1 MKNYE
6 RMNSEYNVIK
16 AKKKRVAAYCRV
28 STDSRDQE
36 NSFESQ
42 QRYFKE
48 YIERNPDMELVKIYA
63 DKGISGTS
71 TKKRV
76 EFNKMISDA
85 KAGLID
91 RIVTKEVSRFARN
104 TVDTL
109 QITRELSDVGVS
121 VYFVTDSIDTSE
133 ADDEFQLTIMA
144 SVAQKESQ
152 KTSKRVKWGQERR
165 MEQGVVFGGSLL
177 GYDVI
182 DGVMHINE
190 EGAAIVREVFEK
202 YVNQEKGANT
212 ICNELREEGKKP
224 LSGGDW
230 NIQHIIRILRN
241 EKYVGDLVQK
251 KTYTPDYLSHGKKYN
266 HGEEPF
272 IVIKNHHEPIVSRE
286 LFDAAQARLD
296 SRTRESSKVGHSN
309 RYWLSG
315 KIVCGRCGARYV
327 ARYRQNKDGT
337 TSKYWACGEAHLHG
351 NKKQDKAG
359 NEIGCAM
366 ESIREVDAMTIMDC
380 IASRLQINKDKVMN
394 HILKDVTA
402 VLKRKSNVSERD
414 NIWKEVEDNKK
425 RMGHLID
432 MCCRGL
438 FTDEEFLRQKTA
450 LLDEKD
456 ALEERLRAIDTT
468 DRTLQRG
475 ESFEKE
481 LRKHIEDALASD
493 ECKENYYRSI
503 LEKMVVNDREHID
516 VYLQLLSGEQ
526 RYLADTINK
535 TAKFR
540 GVLKKRTI
548 DDTDIPISVS
558 VARTRSS
565 GME

>member
-6 RMNSEYNVIK
+6 RMNSEYNSIK

-28 STDSRDQE
+28 STDSRDQA

-48 YIERNPDMELVKIYA
+48 YIERNPDMELVRIYA

-76 EFNKMISDA
+76 EFNRMIADA

-109 QITRELSDVGVS
+109 QITRELSAAGVS
-121 VYFVTDSIDTSE
+121 VFFLNDNIDTSDSE
-133 ADDEFQLTIMA
+133 DEFRLTIMA
-144 SVAQKESQ
+144 SIAQQESK
-152 KTSKRVKWGQERR
+152 KTSSRVKWGQTRR

-182 DGVMHINE
+182 NGVMSVNE
-190 EGAAIVREVFEK
+190 EGAEIVREIFDK
-202 YVNQEKGANT
+202 YVNQEKGT
-212 ICNELREEGKKP
+212 ITIANELREEGKKP
-224 LSGGDW
+224 RLGGDW

-251 KTYTPDYLSHGKKYN
+251 KTYTPDFLNHEKKYN
-266 HGEEPF
+266 HGEEAF
-272 IVIKNHHEPIVSRE
+272 VIIKNHHEPIVSRE

-296 SRTRESSKVGHSN
+296 SRSRESSKVGHSN
-309 RYWLSG
+309 RYCFSG
-315 KIVCGRCGARYV
+315 KIVCGRCGTNYV
-327 ARYRQNKDGT
+327 ARYRDNKDGS

-351 NKKQDKAG
+351 SRKTDKAG

-366 ESIREVDAMTIMDC
+366 ESIREEDAMTVMDC
-380 IASRLQINKDKVMN
+380 VASRLQIDREKV
-394 HILKDVTA
+394 IDRVVKDVTA
-402 VLKRKSNVSERD
+402 VLKKKSSASEKD
-414 NIWKEVEDNKK
+414 GVCKETEDNKR
-425 RMGHLID
+425 RMDHLID

-438 FTDEEFLRQKTA
+438 ITDEEFLRQKNI

-456 ALEERLRAIDTT
+456 ALEERLRVIETT
-468 DRTLQRG
+468 DRTMQRG
-475 ESFEKE
+475 EAFLKE
-481 LRKHIEDALASD
+481 LRTHIEDALASD
-493 ECKENYYRSI
+493 ECKEIYYRSI

-526 RYLADTINK
+526 RFLADTINK
-535 TAKFR
+535 SVKF
-540 GVLKKRTI
+540 GGILQKRTTGN
-548 DDTDIPISVS
+548 TDVPMSVS
-558 VARTRSS
+558 VARMRSS

>member
-6 RMNSEYNVIK
+6 RMNSEYNSIR

-28 STDSRDQE
+28 STDSRDQA

-76 EFNKMISDA
+76 EFNRMIADA
-85 KAGLID
+85 KARLMD

-109 QITRELSDVGVS
+109 QITRELSAAGVS
-121 VYFVTDSIDTSE
+121 VFFMNDNIDTSDS
-133 ADDEFQLTIMA
+133 DDEFRLTIMA
-144 SVAQKESQ
+144 SIAQQESK
-152 KTSKRVKWGQERR
+152 KTSSRVKWGQTRR

-177 GYDVI
+177 GYDVV
-182 DGVMHINE
+182 DGVMSINE
-190 EGAAIVREVFEK
+190 EGAAIVREIFDK

-212 ICNELREEGKKP
+212 IANELREEGKKP

-251 KTYTPDYLSHGKKYN
+251 KTYTPDFLTHEKKAN
-266 HGEEPF
+266 HGEEEF
-272 IVIKNHHEPIVSRE
+272 IIRKDHHEPIVSRE
-286 LFDAAQARLD
+286 LFDATQARLD
-296 SRTRESSKVGHSN
+296 SRSRESSKVGHSN
-309 RYWLSG
+309 RYCFSG
-315 KIVCGRCGARYV
+315 KIVCGRCGTNYV
-327 ARYRQNKDGT
+327 ARYRDNKDSS

-351 NKKQDKAG
+351 SRKTDKAG

-366 ESIREVDAMTIMDC
+366 ESIREEDAMTVMDC
-380 IASRLQINKDKVMN
+380 VASRLQIDREKV
-394 HILKDVTA
+394 IDRVVKDVTA
-402 VLKRKSNVSERD
+402 VLKKKSSASEKD
-414 NIWKEVEDNKK
+414 GVCKETEDNKR
-425 RMGHLID
+425 RMDHLID

-438 FTDEEFLRQKTA
+438 ITDEEFLRQKNI

-456 ALEERLRAIDTT
+456 ALEERLRVIETT
-468 DRTLQRG
+468 DRTMQRG
-475 ESFEKE
+475 EAFLKE
-481 LRKHIEDALASD
+481 LRTHIEDALASD
-493 ECKENYYRSI
+493 ECKEIYYRSI

-526 RYLADTINK
+526 RFLADTINK
-535 TAKFR
+535 SVKF
-540 GVLKKRTI
+540 GGILQKRTTGN
-548 DDTDIPISVS
+548 TDVPISVS
-558 VARTRSS
+558 VARMRSS

>member
-6 RMNSEYNVIK
+6 RLHSEYNSIK
-16 AKKKRVAAYCRV
+16 AKKKHVAAYCRV
-28 STDSRDQE
+28 STDSRDQA

-48 YIERNPDMELVKIYA
+48 YIERNPDMELVKVYA

-76 EFNKMISDA
+76 EFNRMIADA

-109 QITRELSDVGVS
+109 QITRELSAAGVS
-121 VYFVTDSIDTSE
+121 VFFMNDNIDTSDS
-133 ADDEFQLTIMA
+133 DDEFRLTIMA
-144 SVAQKESQ
+144 SIAQQESK
-152 KTSKRVKWGQERR
+152 KTSSRVKWGQTRR

-177 GYDVI
+177 GYDVV
-182 DGVMHINE
+182 DGIMHINE
-190 EGAAIVREVFEK
+190 EGAAIVSEIFDK

-212 ICNELREEGKKP
+212 IANELREEGKKP

-251 KTYTPDYLSHGKKYN
+251 KTYTPDFLTHEKKAN
-266 HGEEPF
+266 HGEEEF
-272 IVIKNHHEPIVSRE
+272 VILKNHHEPIVSRE

-296 SRTRESSKVGHSN
+296 SRSRESSKVGHSN
-309 RYWLSG
+309 RYCFSG
-315 KIVCGRCGARYV
+315 KIVCGRCGTNYV
-327 ARYRQNKDGT
+327 ARYRDNKDGS

-351 NKKQDKAG
+351 NKKTDKAG
-359 NEIGCAM
+359 NEIGCSM
-366 ESIREVDAMTIMDC
+366 ESIREADAMMIMGQVTD
-380 IASRLQINKDKVMN
+380 RLQVNKDKVID
-394 HILKDVTA
+394 HVLQDVTA
-402 VLKRKSNVSERD
+402 VLKSKSDSTERD
-414 NIWKEVEDNKK
+414 SVVKEIEENKK
-425 RMGHLID
+425 QVNRLID

-438 FTDEEFLRQKTA
+438 ITDEEFLRQKTT
-450 LLDEKD
+450 LLDGKD
-456 ALEERLRAIDTT
+456 ALTERLHAIETV
-468 DRTLQRG
+468 DRTMQRR
-475 ESFEKE
+475 EEFLKE
-481 LRKHIEDALASD
+481 LRKHVEDALASD

-526 RYLADTINK
+526 RYLAKTINK
-535 TAKFR
+535 SVKFR
-540 GVLKKRTI
+540 GALQNRTTGN
-548 DDTDIPISVS
+548 TDVPMSVS

>member
-212 ICNELREEGKKP
+212 ICNELREEGKKL

-327 ARYRQNKDGT
+327 ARYRQNKDGS

-414 NIWKEVEDNKK
+414 NIRKEVEDNKK
-425 RMGHLID
+425 RMDHLID

-438 FTDEEFLRQKTA
+438 ITDEEFLRQKTA

-475 ESFEKE
+475 EAFEKE

>member
-6 RMNSEYNVIK
+6 RLNAEYE
-16 AKKKRVAAYCRV
+16 AKKKTKKRVAAYCRV
-28 STDSRDQE
+28 STDSRDQA

-42 QRYFKE
+42 QKFFKE
-48 YIERNPDMELVKIYA
+48 YIEKNPMMELVKVYA

-71 TKKRV
+71 TKKRI
-76 EFNKMISDA
+76 EFNKMIEDA
-85 KAGLID
+85 KSGRID
-91 RIVTKEVSRFARN
+91 QIVTKEVSRFARN

-109 QITRELSDVGVS
+109 KITRELTAIGVGVL
-121 VYFVTDSIDTSE
+121 FLNDDIDTSNT
-133 ADDEFQLTIMA
+133 DDEFRLTIMA
-144 SVAQKESQ
+144 SIAQQESK
-152 KTSKRVKWGQERR
+152 KTSSRVKWGQARR

-177 GYDVI
+177 GYDVV
-182 DGVMHINE
+182 DGVMSINE
-190 EGAAIVREVFEK
+190 EGAEIVREIFDK
-202 YVNQEKGANT
+202 YVNQEKGTNT
-212 ICNELREEGKKP
+212 ISNELREEGKKP

-241 EKYVGDLVQK
+241 EKYVGDLTQK
-251 KTYTPDYLSHGKKYN
+251 KTFTPDYLSHEKKYN
-266 HGEEPF
+266 HGEEEF
-272 IVIKNHHEPIVSRE
+272 IIIKNHHEPIVSRE

-296 SRTRESSKVGHSN
+296 SRTRDSSKVGHSN

-315 KIVCGRCGARYV
+315 KIVCGRCGERYV
-327 ARYRQNKDGT
+327 ARYRNNKDGS

-359 NEIGCAM
+359 NEIGCSM
-366 ESIREVDAMTIMDC
+366 ESIREVDAEMIMDC
-380 IASRLQINKDKVMN
+380 VASRLQINREKV
-394 HILKDVTA
+394 IDRIVRDVTA
-402 VLKRKSNVSERD
+402 VLKKKSHASEKEGVC
-414 NIWKEVEDNKK
+414 KEVEDNKK
-425 RMGHLID
+425 RIDHLID

-438 FTDEEFLRQKTA
+438 ITDEEFLRQKTA

-456 ALEERLRAIDTT
+456 SLEERLRAINTT

-475 ESFEKE
+475 ELFEKE

-493 ECKENYYRSI
+493 SCKENYYRSI
-503 LEKMVVNDREHID
+503 LEKMVVNDRENID
-516 VYLQLLSGEQ
+516 VFLQLLSGEQ

-535 TAKFR
+535 TVKFR

-548 DDTDIPISVS
+548 DDTDVPISVR

>member
-315 KIVCGRCGARYV
+315 KIVCGRCGERYV
-327 ARYRQNKDGT
+327 ARYRQNKDGS

-359 NEIGCAM
+359 NEIGCSM

-380 IASRLQINKDKVMN
+380 VASRLQINKDKVMN

-414 NIWKEVEDNKK
+414 NIREEVEDNKK
-425 RMGHLID
+425 RTDHLID

-438 FTDEEFLRQKTA
+438 ITDEEFLRQKTA

-475 ESFEKE
+475 EAFEKE

-548 DDTDIPISVS
+548 DDTDIPISVR
-558 VARTRSS
+558 VARMRSS